1 MSVEMA
7 SPLFKAFGGQPQD
20 PLMGS
25 FQQFM
30 TQMRGKDPNAILNE
44 LVSSGRI
51 NQQQLNAVQQQA
63 QGIASRLNSMKGMF
77 GFK

>member
-1 MSVEMA
+1 MA
-7 SPLFKAFGGQPQD
+7 NPLFDMFGGQQTD
-20 PLMGS
+20 PITTS

-30 TQMRGKDPNAILNE
+30 TSMRGKDPNAILNE
-44 LVSSGRI
+44 LIASGRV

-63 QGIASRLNSMKGMF
+63 QGLSARLSGLKGLF

>member
-1 MSVEMA
+1 
-7 SPLFKAFGGQPQD
+7 
-20 PLMGS
+20 MGS

>member
-1 MSVEMA
+1 MA
-7 SPLFKAFGGQPQD
+7 NPLFDTLGGQNQD

-30 TQMRGKDPNAILNE
+30 NSMRGKNPNAILNE
-44 LVSSGRI
+44 LVSSGQI

-63 QGIASRLNSMKGMF
+63 QSISARLNGMKSLF

>member
-1 MSVEMA
+1 MSN
-7 SPLFKAFGGQPQD
+7 PLYSMFGGQNQD

-30 TQMRGKDPNAILNE
+30 NSMRGKNSNVILNE
-44 LVSSGRI
+44 LVPSGRI

-63 QGIASRLNSMKGMF
+63 QNISARLNVMKSLF